1 MASSFLKDIKGL
13 SASNYT
19 FPAIRGIQAGRE
31 YYICMCHL
39 KLIPRIFLYDESD
52 LPAELRAQRT
62 LNRARI
68 PDLAN
73 YLVNNPGEYV
83 FSSITASIIDAPVTF
98 IPFGDSGIESKVGT
112 IVIPMDARF
121 LINDGQHRR
130 AAIEE
135 ALKIRPEIGNETI
148 SVVLFL
154 DAGLK
159 RSQQMFSDLNRHA
172 VRPTRSISILYD
184 HRDPLAA
191 LSLKLAAKV
200 PSFQGLT
207 ELEKT
212 SLSNRSIKMFTLSSI
227 YQATQALLG
236 KKAKVKRVTKTEEQ
250 LAIAYWSEV
259 GERIPEWQQLIRRE
273 VTSCALRRDCIHAH
287 GVALQALGIVGHQLV
302 NTYPANWQERLDP
315 LREINWAR
323 SNVTDWEG
331 RTMIGGRISKTQ
343 TSLALTANLLKE
355 ALSLPLTPEEAEIE
369 ERFHRSGR
377 GGHGT

>member
-1 MASSFLKDIKGL
+1 MASSFLKDIRGL

-73 YLVNNPGEYV
+73 YIVNNPTEYV

-98 IPFGDSGIESKVGT
+98 IPFGESGLESKVGT

-135 ALKIRPEIGNETI
+135 ALKVRPDIGNETI

-184 HRDPLAA
+184 HRDALAA
-191 LSLKLAAKV
+191 LSLKLSATV
-200 PSFQGLT
+200 PYFQGLT

-236 KKAKVKRVTKTEEQ
+236 KKAKVKRITKAEEQ
-250 LAIAYWSEV
+250 LAITFWTEV
-259 GERIPEWQQLIRRE
+259 GNQIPEWQQLIRRE
-273 VTSCALRRDCIHAH
+273 VTSCILRRDFIHAH

-302 NTYPANWQERLDP
+302 NTFPTTWREKLDS
-315 LREINWAR
+315 LRDIDWSR
-323 SNVTDWEG
+323 SNSALWEG
-331 RTMIGGRISKTQ
+331 RTMTGGRISKSH
-343 TSLALTANLLKE
+343 TSLALTANLLKGS
-355 ALSLPLTPEEAEIE
+355 LSLPLAPEEEEIE
-369 ERFHRSGR
+369 QRFRTFGKR
-377 GGHGT
+377 RDQ